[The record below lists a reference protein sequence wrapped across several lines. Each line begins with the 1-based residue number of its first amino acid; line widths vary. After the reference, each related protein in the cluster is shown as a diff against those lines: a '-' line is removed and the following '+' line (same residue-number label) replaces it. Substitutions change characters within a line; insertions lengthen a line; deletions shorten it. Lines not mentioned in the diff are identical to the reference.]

1 MSLELSTADYYKF
14 KDVMHQRSL
23 ILDRGNPFSVP
34 GGHSRAR
41 NRPILARAG
50 ILNAVHVLLQLLL
63 QNFYFAAAVAITM
76 AERNVDSDDGEFI
89 ATWCIQL
96 LIYVHILLYFF
107 PLLQNS
113 SWNSTTFMGSTK
125 QTFRRLLRT
134 PPSFSSPLARSPPP
148 VAVTSS
154 SSGSG
159 ILILA
164 VSVSLS
170 SYSSL

>member
-1 MSLELSTADYYKF
+1 
-14 KDVMHQRSL
+14 MHQRSL

-96 LIYVHILLYFF
+96 RIYVHILLYFF

-134 PPSFSSPLARSPPP
+134 RRRASVARWRAALRLSRSLRLLR
-148 VAVTSS
+148 ALTSS
-154 SSGSG
+154 FWRF
-159 ILILA
+159 L
-164 VSVSLS
+164 
-170 SYSSL
+170 YF